1 MPRTAVEEMWGG
13 THEHG
18 NLSFLTLPLPSGVP
32 GASRF
37 IDLRIGTADL
47 PDARLLPLGGPV
59 YVIWNNQAGGGGA
72 TVRDAG
78 RATVAT
84 LGNDDVAKCFLL
96 DNSTQAGTWVVE
108 TSTGSQSAAQTIA
121 VDEFTIEF
129 GPGLNLAANIRTMC
143 DQLGYEGTDPARVNV
158 FVGPQ
163 GSATVG
169 AVGSNTTSTPGM
181 RTGTFPAGSKIIL
194 TVLENGYITG
204 RGGRGGKGQPI
215 TGGTTGSPTYGTVG
229 DGADGGDGLHVECDT
244 ILFNYGR
251 IQGGGGG
258 GAGGDASGSI
268 SGPGGGGG
276 AGHKFGSR
284 GSTGTIPPNQGF
296 GYGGNGLIGV
306 LNEGGLGGGTNNGAP
321 AGTGGT
327 GGGPGQNG
335 NAASPSGGVVGTA
348 GFAIRVDA
356 SFTLTK
362 AVAGT
367 IEGFEGV
374 L

>member
-1 MPRTAVEEMWGG
+1 MARTALEEMWGG

-18 NLSFLTLPLPSGVP
+18 DPSDLTLPLPSGVP

-37 IDLRIGTADL
+37 IYLQINTVDL

-59 YVIWNNQAGGGGA
+59 YVIWNNQAGGGAA

-78 RATVAT
+78 GTTVAT
-84 LGNDDVAKCFLL
+84 LGNHDVAKCFLL

-108 TSTGSQSAAQTIA
+108 TSAGSESAAQTIA

-143 DQLGYEGTDPARVNV
+143 NQLGYAGTDPARVNV

-163 GSATVG
+163 GSASVG
-169 AVGSNTTSTPGM
+169 AVGSTSTSLPGL

-194 TVLENGYITG
+194 TVLADGYITG
-204 RGGRGGKGQPI
+204 RGGVGGTGQPI
-215 TGGTTGSPTYGTVG
+215 TGGTPASPTYGTVG
-229 DGADGGDGLHVECDT
+229 NGGNGGDGLHIECDT

-258 GAGGDASGSI
+258 
-268 SGPGGGGG
+268 
-276 AGHKFGSR
+276 AGHKFGAR
-284 GSTGTIPPNQGF
+284 GPTGSIPPNQGF
-296 GYGGNGLIGV
+296 GYGGTGFIGV
-306 LNEGGLGGGTNNGAP
+306 LNQGGLGGGTNNGAP

-335 NAASPSGGVVGTA
+335 NPASPSGGVVGTA
-348 GFAIRVDA
+348 GFAIRVA
-356 SFTLTK
+356 AGFTLTK

-367 IEGFEGV
+367 IEGLEGA

>member
-1 MPRTAVEEMWGG
+1 MWGG
-13 THEHG
+13 YYDHSAGT
-18 NLSFLTLPLPSGVP
+18 TITAPLPSGVP
-32 GASRF
+32 GAARF
-37 IDLRIGTADL
+37 LANTGVGGVIEL
-47 PDARLLPLGGPV
+47 PDARLLPVGGPI
-59 YVIWNNQAGGGGA
+59 YVVWAETNCSVNNGA
-72 TVRDAG
+72 RGTL
-78 RATVAT
+78 AT
-84 LGNDDVAKCFLL
+84 LTLDQVGKFFLL
-96 DNSTQAGTWVVE
+96 DNSTEAGTWIVE
-108 TSTGSQSAAQTIA
+108 TTTGAHSTAQTIA

-169 AVGSNTTSTPGM
+169 AVGSTSTSIPGM

-204 RGGRGGKGQPI
+204 RGGRGGEGQPI

-229 DGADGGDGLHVECDT
+229 DGEDGGDGLHVECDT

-276 AGHKFGSR
+276 AGHKFGPR
-284 GSTGTIPPNQGF
+284 GPTGTIPPNQGF
-296 GYGGNGLIGV
+296 GFGGNALIGV
-306 LNEGGLGGGTNNGAP
+306 LNEGGLGGGVNNGAP

-348 GFAIRVDA
+348 GFAIRVA
-356 SFTLTK
+356 AGVTLTK

-367 IEGFEGV
+367 IEGFEGA